1 MSAKRAKYFI
11 MLMDSLST
19 FRYISFLKEK
29 MIEIALEMLKKYI
42 AKAERLP
49 GQRV

>member
-19 FRYISFLKEK
+19 FRYISFLKK
-29 MIEIALEMLKKYI
+29 IMIKIALEVLKKYI
-42 AKAERLP
+42 AKAERLTE
-49 GQRV
+49 QRV